1 MIFVSGQNPRKSP
14 AYVII
19 ADEVRSWIE
28 NGEYAPGERLP
39 NERELVERFGVARMT
54 VRHALDILQME
65 GCIDRKRGRT
75 GGTFVRAVPPTVELT
90 RVHGIFPQLEAMGH
104 EVKTIVTS
112 QQTMQATAR
121 ISRALNLEPEAAVYN
136 VVRVRTVDGVPLIV
150 QNSYYPVGL
159 VPGLEEYKLDG
170 DVHKLLDDKWGKAPV
185 RKAETIIPSIASE
198 WEQQQ
203 LGISRNLPVL
213 NITRVSETKDG
224 EFVEYSEDVLR
235 SDTVRIKVITD
246 VV

>member
-1 MIFVSGQNPRKSP
+1 MSGQSPRKSP

-28 NGEYAPGERLP
+28 NGEYAPGGRLP

-90 RVHGIFPQLEAMGH
+90 QVDGIFPQLEAMGR
-104 EVKTIVTS
+104 EVNTIVTS

-121 ISRALNLEPEAAVYN
+121 ISRALDLEPEAPVYN
-136 VVRVRTVDGVPLIV
+136 VVRVRTVDGTPLMV
-150 QNSYYPVGL
+150 QNSFYPVEL
-159 VPGLEEYKLDG
+159 VEGMDEYKLDG
-170 DVHKLLDDKWGKAPV
+170 NIHKLLADKWDMAPT

-213 NITRVSETKDG
+213 NINRVSETKDG
-224 EFVEYSEDVLR
+224 IFVEYSEDVLR
-235 SDTVRIKVITD
+235 SDIVRIKVITD
-246 VV
+246 VN